1 MLFALFCNAKLLN
14 EYKGDTMQIIDKTF
28 SLPYQTLSVLRAF
41 THNPGESFCFFDIET
56 TGLSPKVSSLYLIGA
71 LWYDAKKEKIQTRQW
86 FADDYV
92 SEKDILL
99 SFTDFLSSFPTL
111 VHYNGSG
118 FDLPYIEK
126 KCAEF
131 EIPSPFAS
139 VISLDIYREIRKL
152 KTLFDVPNLKLFTIE
167 KLAGFL
173 RKDILSGKDCIQVY
187 SRFMQKKYFRDASL
201 ENERQKLLLHNLEDI
216 IGTYYS
222 AQLLAYTLSGTFVS
236 LTESDEFVIA
246 SFASDGVFPFPAK
259 SEKSPFLIE
268 YSENKLFL
276 HLPLTRG
283 TMKHFFKNYK
293 DYFFLPAE
301 DTAIHKSVG
310 TYVEKDFREP
320 AKAANCYVKK
330 EGVFFPVPA
339 GLAVDNRT
347 TFQTEYKS
355 KQQYLLWED
364 NLKQDS
370 SLMEEILCLLL

>member
-167 KLAGFL
+167 KLVGFL

-187 SRFMQKKYFRDASL
+187 SRFMQKKYFRDDSL

-236 LTESDEFVIA
+236 LTESDESVIA

-330 EGVFFPVPA
+330 EGVFFPVPT